1 MFLYSRIKKFFTNIL
16 IYPRLILEDNSQINI
31 LPGDKMKEIPVRL
44 EENYEII
51 INSYSHQGEGIGR
64 INDFAVFVP
73 GAILE
78 ERVRIKII
86 EVKKN
91 FARGRLEEVVSSSPY
106 RTEPPCPVYHFCG
119 GCHLQH
125 IAYEKQLEMK
135 KEIVENALSRIG
147 NQNIKAL
154 PTIGMKDPWRYR
166 NKGYF
171 QVNQEKGRVRLG
183 FYKTGSYNF
192 IPASGCIL
200 FSLQIN
206 RLVSYLEEQLSLQK
220 VTVYNSKI
228 GGGNLR
234 NILIRE
240 SKSTGETMI
249 VFSTKEDN
257 LGFKQNILNDLI
269 RTFPQVI
276 SIYQNINRSPK
287 AVLMGKDFRLLKGK
301 ADLKDAIGPFKFKIS
316 PQSFFQVNAAQ
327 AEILNKKVLEYANL
341 SGEETVIDSYCGTA
355 TISIYAVKQAEKVY
369 GIEVE
374 KSAIRDAKINCEL
387 NSISNLKLFSGKAE
401 EWLYKWRRSGEEVHL
416 IIVDPPRR
424 GCSSQVLKGIIK
436 IKPKKIIYI
445 SCNPATLA
453 RDLKYLT
460 KDDDYKLK
468 KVLPI
473 DMFPQTSHI
482 ECIASLER

>member
-1 MFLYSRIKKFFTNIL
+1 MS
-16 IYPRLILEDNSQINI
+16 
-31 LPGDKMKEIPVRL
+31 DKPVQL
-44 EENYEII
+44 EESYELF
-51 INSYSHQGEGIGR
+51 INNYSHQGEGIGR
-64 INDFAVFVP
+64 VNNFTVFVP
-73 GAILE
+73 GAILG
-78 ERVRIKII
+78 ERVRVKIS

-91 FARGRLEEVVSSSPY
+91 FARGRLKEVISSSPH
-106 RTEPPCPVYHFCG
+106 RIKPPCPVYHLCG
-119 GCHLQH
+119 GCQLQH
-125 IAYEKQLEMK
+125 IVYEKQLEMK
-135 KEIVENALSRIG
+135 KEIVENALDRIG
-147 NQNIKAL
+147 KQTIKTL

-183 FYKTGSYNF
+183 FYNAGSYDF
-192 IPASGCIL
+192 VPASGCVL

-206 RLVSYLEEQLSLQK
+206 ILASHLEDQLSLQK
-220 VTVYNSKI
+220 VTVYNSKT

-234 NILIRE
+234 NVLIRE
-240 SKSTGETMI
+240 SRSTGEIMI
-249 VFSTKEDN
+249 VFFTKEDN
-257 LGFKQNILNDLI
+257 LGFDQNVLNDLA
-269 RTFPQVI
+269 RTFPQVV
-276 SIYQNINRSPK
+276 SIYQNINRSSK
-287 AVLMGKDFRLLKGK
+287 AVLPGKDFRLLKGK
-301 ADLKDAIGPFKFKIS
+301 PDLEDAIGPFKFKIS

-327 AEILNKKVLEYANL
+327 AEILNEKILEYANL

-355 TISIYAVKQAEKVY
+355 TISIYVAKQAEKVY

-374 KSAIRDAKINCEL
+374 KSAARDAKINCEL
-387 NSISNLKLFSGKAE
+387 NGISNLKLLTGKAE
-401 EWLYKWRRSGEEVHL
+401 EWLYKWRRRGEEVHL

-424 GCSSQVLKGIIK
+424 GCSLKVLKGIIK
-436 IKPKKIIYI
+436 IEPKKIIYI

-460 KDDDYKLK
+460 KDGDYKLK

>member
-1 MFLYSRIKKFFTNIL
+1 MN
-16 IYPRLILEDNSQINI
+16 
-31 LPGDKMKEIPVRL
+31 DKPVQL
-44 EENYEII
+44 EESYELF

-64 INDFAVFVP
+64 VNNFTVFIP
-73 GAILE
+73 GAILG
-78 ERVRIKII
+78 ERVRVKIK

-91 FARGRLEEVVSSSPY
+91 FARGQLEEVILASPH
-106 RTEPPCPVYHFCG
+106 RIKPLCPVYHLCG

-125 IAYEKQLEMK
+125 MAYEKQLEMK
-135 KEIVENALSRIG
+135 KEIVENTLERIG

-154 PTIGMKDPWRYR
+154 PAIGMKDPWRYR

-171 QVNQEKGRVRLG
+171 QVSQEKGRVRLG
-183 FYKTGSYNF
+183 FYKAGSYDF
-192 IPASGCIL
+192 VAAGGCVL

-206 RLVSYLEEQLSLQK
+206 RLVSYLEVQLSLQK
-220 VTVYNSKI
+220 VTVYNSKT
-228 GGGNLR
+228 GEGNLR
-234 NILIRE
+234 NVLIRE
-240 SKSTGETMI
+240 SRSTGETMI
-249 VFSTKEDN
+249 VFFTKEYN
-257 LGFKQNILNDLI
+257 LGFEQNVLNDLV
-269 RTFPQVI
+269 RTFPQVV

-287 AVLMGKDFRLLKGK
+287 AVLLGKDFRLLKGK
-301 ADLKDAIGPFKFKIS
+301 PDLEDALGPFKFKIS

-327 AEILNKKVLEYANL
+327 AEILNEKVLEYANL

-355 TISIYAVKQAEKVY
+355 TISIYAAKQAEKVY

-374 KSAIRDAKINCEL
+374 KSAVRDAKINCEL
-387 NSISNLKLFSGKAE
+387 NGISNLKLFSGKAE
-401 EWLYKWRRSGEEVHL
+401 EWLYRWRRSGEEVHL
-416 IIVDPPRR
+416 VIVDPPRR
-424 GCSSQVLKGIIK
+424 GCSSKVLKGIIK

-473 DMFPQTSHI
+473 DMFPQTGHI

>member
-1 MFLYSRIKKFFTNIL
+1 MK
-16 IYPRLILEDNSQINI
+16 
-31 LPGDKMKEIPVRL
+31 DKPVRL
-44 EENYEII
+44 EENYELI
-51 INSYSHQGEGIGR
+51 INGYSHQGEGIGR
-64 INDFAVFVP
+64 VNNFTVFVP
-73 GAILE
+73 GAILG
-78 ERVRIKII
+78 ERVRAKIS

-91 FARGRLEEVVSSSPY
+91 FARGELKEVILSSPN
-106 RTEPPCPVYHFCG
+106 RTMPLCSVYHLCG

-135 KEIVENALSRIG
+135 KGIVENALDRIG

-183 FYKTGSYNF
+183 FYKTGSYDF
-192 IPASGCIL
+192 VPASGCVL

-206 RLVSYLEEQLSLQK
+206 RLVRYLEDQLSLQK
-220 VTVYNSKI
+220 VNDCNSKT

-234 NILIRE
+234 NVLIRE
-240 SKSTGETMI
+240 SRSTGEIMI
-249 VFSTKEDN
+249 VFFTKKNN
-257 LGFKQNILNDLI
+257 LGFDQNVLNDLV
-269 RTFPQVI
+269 RTFPQVL

-287 AVLMGKDFRLLKGK
+287 AVLLGKDFRLLKGK
-301 ADLKDAIGPFKFKIS
+301 PDLEDAIGPFKFKIS
-316 PQSFFQVNAAQ
+316 PQSFFQVNIAQ
-327 AEILNKKVLEYANL
+327 AKILNEKILEYANL

-355 TISIYAVKQAEKVY
+355 AISIYVAKQAEKVY

-374 KSAIRDAKINCEL
+374 KSAVRDAKINCGS
-387 NSISNLKLFSGKAE
+387 NGISNLKLFTGKAE
-401 EWLYKWRRSGEEVHL
+401 EWLNKWRRSCEGVHL

-424 GCSSQVLKGIIK
+424 GCSSKVLKGVIK

-482 ECIASLER
+482 ECIVSLER

>member
-1 MFLYSRIKKFFTNIL
+1 MK
-16 IYPRLILEDNSQINI
+16 
-31 LPGDKMKEIPVRL
+31 DKPVRL
-44 EENYEII
+44 EENCELI
-51 INSYSHQGEGIGR
+51 INGYSHQGEGIGR
-64 INDFAVFVP
+64 VNNFTVFVP
-73 GAILE
+73 GAILG
-78 ERVRIKII
+78 ERVRVKIN

-91 FARGRLEEVVSSSPY
+91 FARGQLKEVISSSPH
-106 RTEPPCPVYHFCG
+106 RIKPLCPVYHLCG

-135 KEIVENALSRIG
+135 KGIVENALDRIG

-183 FYKTGSYNF
+183 FYKAGSYDF
-192 IPASGCIL
+192 VPASGCVL

-206 RLVSYLEEQLSLQK
+206 RLVSYLEDQLSLQK
-220 VTVYNSKI
+220 VTVYNSKT

-240 SKSTGETMI
+240 SRSTGEIMI
-249 VFSTKEDN
+249 VFITKEDN
-257 LGFKQNILNDLI
+257 LGFDQNVLNDLV
-269 RTFPQVI
+269 RTFPQVV

-287 AVLMGKDFRLLKGK
+287 AVLQGKDFRLLKGK
-301 ADLKDAIGPFKFKIS
+301 PDLEDAIGPFKFKIS

-327 AEILNKKVLEYANL
+327 AEILNEKVLEYANL

-355 TISIYAVKQAEKVY
+355 TISIYVAKQAEKVY

-374 KSAIRDAKINCEL
+374 KSAVRDAKINCEL
-387 NSISNLKLFSGKAE
+387 NGISNLKLFSGKAE
-401 EWLYKWRRSGEEVHL
+401 EWLYRWRRSGEEVHL

-424 GCSSQVLKGIIK
+424 GCSSKVLKGITK

-460 KDDDYKLK
+460 KDGNYKLK